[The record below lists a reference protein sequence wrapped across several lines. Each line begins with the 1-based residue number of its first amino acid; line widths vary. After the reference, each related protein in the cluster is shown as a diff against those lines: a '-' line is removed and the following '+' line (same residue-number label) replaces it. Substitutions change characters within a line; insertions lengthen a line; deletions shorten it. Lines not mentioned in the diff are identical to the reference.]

1 MRNIFKIYGFTVSA
15 VVLSRS
21 RNYDW
26 SDLSTLTRSLKSVA
40 KSVGDGLKTL
50 GSKIAGIM
58 LRLIG
63 LMVGFIFK
71 TSGSVISFLD
81 RKTWLLGP
89 G

>member
-1 MRNIFKIYGFTVSA
+1 MVSQYQLLYLVA
-15 VVLSRS
+15 VGTTIGVI
-21 RNYDW
+21 
-26 SDLSTLTRSLKSVA
+26 LSTLTRSLKSVV

-71 TSGSVISFLD
+71 TSRSVISFLD
-81 RKTWLLGP
+81 RNTWLLGP